1 MKELST
7 QLFNK
12 TIMKLIKIGRDP
24 NSEIILRSPYVS
36 SNHAELILLDNGD
49 ILLVD
54 NSSNGTTLNGIRLT
68 PGVEVKVRRG
78 DQIMFADTPLDWN
91 IVPFERI
98 PQNAKRIINIGSYN
112 KNNIVINGNRVSR
125 FHANLREMKD
135 GKWFICDTSTNGTMV
150 NGMTI
155 PKNRLVP
162 VTYKDKIVCGGVPI
176 ENPIPKPAFK
186 WWIAV
191 LGVVAAACVA
201 VGIFF
206 GFSGGGSLLPLSPQ
220 QINDKY
226 GSSVVFLIG
235 SYHFEVECGSLD
247 ISKLPDPDDPSRP
260 MFSKF
265 VISGEYIIPYD
276 EKEDNS
282 MLYTAT
288 GFLVGTDG
296 YVATNLHVAK
306 PWLSTKLDYSTNGE
320 TILSLAG
327 DHYRNKL
334 NKLVAKGYTDA
345 IQYISQIKIIG
356 VSDGTSVV
364 PNGDYFDSANALS
377 CHEVISS
384 EDENVD
390 LAIFKIRSAS
400 FKSTMRSYVPIK
412 SIHKNTP
419 SQGKKVVSMGFPYG
433 VGLLDDIEKTQIQA
447 NMHIGQVTRNDN
459 AHTFGFDG
467 ATAAGASGS
476 PVFDDHGRLIGVL
489 CAGLSNTQGFNLAVR
504 SEDLAKLLEKANIT
518 K

>member
-1 MKELST
+1 
-7 QLFNK
+7 
-12 TIMKLIKIGRDP
+12 MKLIKIGRDP
-24 NSEIILRSPYVS
+24 NSDIILRSPYVS
-36 SNHAELILLDNGD
+36 SNHAEIILLDNGD
-49 ILLVD
+49 VLLVD

-78 DQIMFADTPLDWN
+78 DQVMFADTPLDWN
-91 IVPFERI
+91 IIPFERV
-98 PQNAKRIINIGSYN
+98 PQNVKRIINIGSYN
-112 KNNIVINGNRVSR
+112 KNNIVINGSRVSR

-162 VTYKDKIVCGGVPI
+162 ITYKDRIVCGGVQI

-191 LGVVAAACVA
+191 LGFAAAACVA
-201 VGIFF
+201 VGLFF
-206 GFSGGGSLLPLSPQ
+206 GFSRGGSIFHKTPQ

-226 GSSVVFLIG
+226 GRSVVFLVG

-265 VISGEYIIPYD
+265 VIPNPEVCPEPCIMPYD
-276 EKEDNS
+276 EEEENS

-306 PWLSTKLDYSTNGE
+306 PWLSKKFDYSTNGE

-345 IQYISQIKIIG
+345 IQYISQIKVTG

-364 PNGDYFDSANALS
+364 PNGDFFDPSNALS

-384 EDENVD
+384 DDENVD
-390 LAIFKIRSAS
+390 LAIFKIRAAS
-400 FKSTMRSYVPIK
+400 FKSTSRSYVPVN
-412 SIHKNTP
+412 SIRKNTP
-419 SQGKKVVSMGFPYG
+419 TQGMRVVSMGFPYG
-433 VGLLDDIEKTQIQA
+433 VGLLPDLVKTQIQA
-447 NMHIGQVTRNDN
+447 NMHIGQITRNDN

-504 SEDLAKLLEKANIT
+504 SEDLAKLLKKANIT